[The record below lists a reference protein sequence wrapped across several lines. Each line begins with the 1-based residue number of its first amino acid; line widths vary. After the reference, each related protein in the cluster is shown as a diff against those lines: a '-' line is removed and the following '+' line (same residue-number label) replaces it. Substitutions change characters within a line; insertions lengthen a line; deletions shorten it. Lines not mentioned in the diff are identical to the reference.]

1 MKFKI
6 DKDKGKSKSI
16 MLFPMLKLPLIIYK
30 PAKKPIIENEAIS
43 IGNRMIRSKKRRS
56 NFRKNSID
64 INNIYVFLVKNHVI
78 YK

>member
-6 DKDKGKSKSI
+6 DKDKGKSKST
-16 MLFPMLKLPLIIYK
+16 MLSPMLKLPFIIYK
-30 PAKKPIIENEAIS
+30 PAKNPIIENEEIS
-43 IGNRMIRSKKRRS
+43 IGNSIIRSKKRRS

-64 INNIYVFLVKNHVI
+64 INNIYVFLVKNYVI